1 LEFGWNRLISSNR
14 YFPVFEAL
22 ASSVKNALAYFA
34 SQVEEIK
41 SPRGQYVESPVAL
54 PATA

>member
-1 LEFGWNRLISSNR
+1 MKQQATHNRH
-14 YFPVFEAL
+14 FPVFETL
-22 ASSVKNALAYFA
+22 ASSVENALAYFA

-41 SPRGQYVESPVAL
+41 SLMGQYVESPVAL